1 MKLYIQYA
9 QPYEGYVSGRF
20 DASTGVWE
28 MLRLGDA
35 PAHVDRLLGRSG
47 VKFFLGTLGNRRCL
61 CIRGIPDEIRDENGR
76 ACFIHMMVDAP
87 LSQRRAV
94 DRLAG
99 YALGDTPRF
108 HAEMQGI
115 CSAHPSQAGVRE
127 TLIRQLLNQV
137 DDWVIPGRP
146 CDTLMIPE
154 HSLAHFTRETG
165 IRIDPNRV
173 HLLSAENAP
182 VELYFYCSAP
192 ADGYT
197 FTRVAG
203 ADGKTLARRDEAAAA
218 LPAGL
223 YRRITTQGEE
233 TALFRE
239 EDRWC
244 FFIRPIPTDQSGV
257 MTLAA
262 VSPEEAPLRRMAAWC
277 KAHPEEL
284 RTLAAAC
291 IVPCPAEGE
300 YAVDA
305 PQAAALCRQLT
316 AQPQARRVQPASP
329 AGEDKPQCTGEDEGR
344 INLKQCRW
352 FWPAVIAAG
361 ALTSTGLVWMLIRLI
376 N

>member
-20 DASTGVWE
+20 DATTGVWE
-28 MLRLGDA
+28 PLRLGDA
-35 PAHVDRLLGRSG
+35 PAHVDQLLGRSG
-47 VKFFLGTLGNRRCL
+47 AKFFLGTLGDRRCL

-108 HAEMQGI
+108 HAEMLGI
-115 CSAHPSQAGVRE
+115 RSVDPSQAGARE
-127 TLIRQLLNQV
+127 ELIRNLLNQV
-137 DDWVIPGRP
+137 DDWLVPGSP

-173 HLLSAENAP
+173 HLLCAADAP
-182 VELYFYCSAP
+182 VELFFYCSAP

-197 FTRVAG
+197 FTQVAG
-203 ADGKTLARRDEAAAA
+203 ADGKTLARRDAAAAA
-218 LPAGL
+218 LPDDL
-223 YRRITTQGEE
+223 YHRITTQGEE

-239 EDRWC
+239 NDRWC
-244 FFIRPIPTDQSGV
+244 FFIRPIPTDHSGA

-291 IVPCPAEGE
+291 IVPCKAEGE

-305 PQAAALCRQLT
+305 PRAAALCRQLT
-316 AQPQARRVQPASP
+316 AQPQARRVPPASP
-329 AGEDKPQCTGEDEGR
+329 AREDKPHCAGEDEER
-344 INLKQCRW
+344 IDLMQCRW
-352 FWPAVIAAG
+352 FWPAVIAVSAVT
-361 ALTSTGLVWMLIRLI
+361 TSGLVWMLLRLI

>member
-20 DASTGVWE
+20 DAATGVWE
-28 MLRLGDA
+28 PLRLGDA

-47 VKFFLGTLGNRRCL
+47 AKFFLGTLGDRRCL
-61 CIRGIPDEIRDENGR
+61 CIRGIPDTIRDENGR

-99 YALGDTPRF
+99 FALGDTPRF
-108 HAEMQGI
+108 HIEMQGI
-115 CSAHPSQAGVRE
+115 RRTNSSQADARE
-127 TLIRQLLNQV
+127 ALLHQLLNQV

-165 IRIDPNRV
+165 IRIDPDRV
-173 HLLSAENAP
+173 HLLSAGDAP
-182 VELYFYCSAP
+182 VELFFYCSAP

-197 FTRVAG
+197 FTRVEG
-203 ADGKTLARRDEAAAA
+203 ASGETLARQDEAAAA

-223 YRRITTQGEE
+223 YCRITTQGED

-239 EDRWC
+239 DGRWC
-244 FFIRPIPTDQSGV
+244 FFIRPIPTAESGA

-262 VSPEEAPLRRMAAWC
+262 VSTEEAPLRRMAAWC
-277 KAHPEEL
+277 RAHPEEL
-284 RTLAAAC
+284 HTLAAAC
-291 IVPCPAEGE
+291 IVPCPVKGE

-305 PQAAALCRQLT
+305 VHAAALCRQLT
-316 AQPQARRVQPASP
+316 AQPQARRVQPDVP
-329 AGEDKPQCTGEDEGR
+329 AGEDKPRSAGEDEER
-344 INLKQCRW
+344 IDLLQCRW

-361 ALTSTGLVWMLIRLI
+361 AVASTGLVWMLLRLI